1 MAAKLI
7 LQVQNSRGRT
17 VLDSIILLVMFHIV
31 PSARSLNLP
40 WIQATPK

>member
-7 LQVQNSRGRT
+7 LQVQNSRGQT
-17 VLDSIILLVMFHIV
+17 VDAIILLVMFHIV
-31 PSARSLNLP
+31 PSARSLNLL